1 MVFCGCEKNVNLRK
15 NPNFYE
21 KMGKNQGKN
30 SIKRVV
36 LEQNIKEL
44 RQNRNVTKMLS
55 PIATYRV

>member
-1 MVFCGCEKNVNLRK
+1 MVFYGCEKKVNLREK
-15 NPNFYE
+15 PNFYE